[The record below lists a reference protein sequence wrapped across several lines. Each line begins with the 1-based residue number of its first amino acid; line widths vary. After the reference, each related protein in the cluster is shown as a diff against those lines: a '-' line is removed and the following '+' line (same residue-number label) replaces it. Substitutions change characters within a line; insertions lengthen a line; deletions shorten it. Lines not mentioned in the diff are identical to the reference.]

1 MMRTHSIQYKFLITV
16 ISAILA
22 IAVFV
27 GGLSI
32 YEVDQ
37 FVQMQTED
45 LIDATCEKE
54 AVEINSIFGDMEK
67 SVEVIG
73 SYVLDLAESSG
84 GITDR
89 DSQNKIIEYT
99 DGMFVE
105 VVRHTDSVIAYYLR
119 FAPEVAGS
127 QSGLFYSKM
136 DGSDEYICLEP
147 TDLSLYDKDDT
158 EHVGWFWQPYEAGEP
173 VWMQPYYN
181 LNNGVLMIS
190 YVVPLYYENQFI
202 GVVGMDFDY
211 TTLIDKVHEIKIY
224 EHGFAHLEA
233 DGVVIHY
240 GGEEADSGDGDASD
254 QYLRVSQE
262 LMNGMTLVL
271 SASYNDIRQVRYEIA
286 FKLLTVVLVLAMLFS
301 AIVVL
306 VVRKIVDPLKKL
318 TDAAKKL
325 SNGNYDVEIVHS
337 NTYEI
342 KLLSTAFENMTMHL
356 REHEK
361 HQRFLAYRDSL
372 TGLRNT
378 TAYKAWVT
386 DFNKEIQTDAVEFGV
401 VVLDVNNLKETNDR
415 HGHDAGNKL
424 IVTAARIISN
434 TFKRS
439 PVFRIGGDEFVVILR
454 NADLENREELFVKFD
469 SECANT
475 FVKTDAADIVVSVA
489 KGFSGYDPGRDSQ
502 LADVFNRAD
511 EAMYRD
517 KRSTKTEQL

>member
-1 MMRTHSIQYKFLITV
+1 MKAHSIQFKFLITV

-32 YEVDQ
+32 YEVDS
-37 FVQMQTED
+37 FVRVQTEN

-54 AVEINSIFGDMEK
+54 TVEINSIFGDMEK
-67 SVEVIG
+67 SVKIIE
-73 SYVLDLAESSG
+73 SYVLALVESNG
-84 GITDR
+84 GITDH
-89 DSQNKIIEYT
+89 DSRNKIIEYA
-99 DGMFVE
+99 DGMFVD
-105 VVRHTDSVIAYYLR
+105 VAKHTDSAVAYYLR
-119 FAPEVAGS
+119 FDPEVAGG
-127 QSGLFYSKM
+127 QAGLFYSKL
-136 DGSDEYICLEP
+136 DGSDDYIRLDP

-173 VWMQPYYN
+173 IWMQPYHN
-181 LNNGVLMIS
+181 LNNDIMMIS
-190 YVVPLYYENQFI
+190 YVVPLYYENRFV

-211 TTLIDKVHEIKIY
+211 TTLIDRVHEIKIY

-233 DGVVIHY
+233 DGAVIHHS
-240 GGEEADSGDGDASD
+240 GHEAEFDDGDVSG

-271 SASYNDIRQVRYEIA
+271 SAKYSDIRQMRYEIV
-286 FKLLTVVLVLAMLFS
+286 FKLLVVVVVLAALFS
-301 AIVVL
+301 AIVVF
-306 VVRKIVDPLKKL
+306 VVRKIVEPLEKL
-318 TDAAKKL
+318 TDASKKL
-325 SNGNYDVEIVHS
+325 TNGNYDVEIGDS

-342 KLLSTAFENMTMHL
+342 KLLSAAFESMAKHL

-378 TAYKAWVT
+378 TAYKTWVT
-386 DFNKEIQTDAVEFGV
+386 DFEKELQSDQSDFGV
-401 VVLDVNNLKETNDR
+401 IVLDVNNLKEANDR

-424 IVTAARIISN
+424 IVTAARIIST

-454 NADLENREELFVKFD
+454 NNDLDAREELVVKFD
-469 SECANT
+469 EECANT
-475 FVKTDAADIVVSVA
+475 FVKTDEAEIAVSIA
-489 KGFSGYDPGRDSQ
+489 KGFARYDSGRDSQ
-502 LADVFNRAD
+502 FADVFNRAD
-511 EAMYRD
+511 DAMYEN
-517 KRSTKTEQL
+517 KRGMKAVQA